1 MIGYVKEAYERTCIQ
16 NKTLELTAFRIST
29 MDLLCYLN
37 LFDFD
42 HIQTIKLVN
51 VGLTDQQLP
60 ILVEYI
66 WSKTVETLVLTGNK
80 LTESSLEMFLNKSL
94 PYLKEIYL
102 GKNHINKC
110 RVKENITELRSK
122 FVLYL

>member
-1 MIGYVKEAYERTCIQ
+1 
-16 NKTLELTAFRIST
+16 